1 MVSKILNN
9 RAETINI
16 RRETVG
22 MELTAVH
29 GAIRLLESIV
39 VHNLE
44 ENNEAIAILQSV
56 MEQQQSAKSQSDLKK
71 SESDLSAAK
80 TLLEEW
86 TGLGD
91 VIGQLTVTKDG
102 KQYRLKSLEGDQQSS
117 AAHLNACMTML
128 NYSLKQLKVSNLLAE
143 ELAQT
148 PENSQQAAAVANIPS
163 IPVCSE
169 DRSLPTPR
177 PSLEPSVDHQ
187 LFVSLQFS
195 NNGDLKPQIVIQLF
209 PQEAPQVSS

>member
-1 MVSKILNN
+1 MNN
-9 RAETINI
+9 RAEAINI

-22 MELTAVH
+22 MELASVH
-29 GAIRLLESIV
+29 GAIRFLESILV
-39 VHNLE
+39 QNLE
-44 ENNEAIAILQSV
+44 ENNEALAILHSL
-56 MEQQQSAKSQSDLKK
+56 MEQPQSAKSQSDLKK

-80 TLLEEW
+80 TLLGEW

-91 VIGQLTVTKDG
+91 VTVAKDG

-117 AAHLNACMTML
+117 AAHLNACVTML
-128 NYSLKQLKVSNLLAE
+128 NYSLKQLKVANLLTE

-148 PENSQQAAAVANIPS
+148 PEDSPQAAAVANIPS

>member
-1 MVSKILNN
+1 MNN
-9 RAETINI
+9 RAEAINI

-39 VHNLE
+39 VHNSE

-86 TGLGD
+86 TDLGD
-91 VIGQLTVTKDG
+91 VTVAKDG
-102 KQYRLKSLEGDQQSS
+102 KEYRVKYLDGDQQSP
-117 AAHLNACMTML
+117 AAHLNAYVTML
-128 NYSLKQLKVSNLLAE
+128 NYSLKQLKVANLLTE
-143 ELAQT
+143 EVAQT
-148 PENSQQAAAVANIPS
+148 PENSPQAAAVANIPS

-169 DRSLPTPR
+169 DRSVPTPR

-195 NNGDLKPQIVIQLF
+195 INGELKPQIVIQLF